1 MERLILKGVI
11 YLLIYIEHFRRKKCK
26 VSQIN
31 NGGIFSSIKNIRRL
45 IIMLTRKLEE
55 WEKAELKYKT
65 KVQEEINNY
74 YFDCNWD
81 KIISYFLKDGD
92 LSNCPLYKICRHYFI
107 SNADKYPSLM
117 YWTIEDYFQECLVN
131 FTLTINNQQ
140 YGMKVEQKRMS
151 SEDLSNTYYTNIN
164 EMDFYSSILAH
175 CKFILL
181 EYVKMTKRD
190 KTRINY
196 SSCSLEQLEEVHG
209 DNLSYMTLQEATWSP
224 QKVEE
229 EKTKSKR
236 GRPKGSKNKNKSK

>member
-1 MERLILKGVI
+1 MITKR
-11 YLLIYIEHFRRKKCK
+11 
-26 VSQIN
+26 
-31 NGGIFSSIKNIRRL
+31 
-45 IIMLTRKLEE
+45 LEE

-65 KVQEEINNY
+65 KVQEKINNL
-74 YFDCNWD
+74 YFDCKWEA
-81 KIISYFLKDGD
+81 ITSYFLTDGD
-92 LSNCPLYKICRHYFI
+92 LNGCPLYNVCKHYFYGNS
-107 SNADKYPSLM
+107 SNYPSLK
-117 YWTIEDYFQECLVN
+117 YWSVDDYFQECLLN
-131 FTLTINNQQ
+131 FTLTINQQ
-140 YGMKVEQKRMS
+140 YGIKVEQKRMS

-209 DNLSYMTLQEATWSP
+209 DNLSYMTLQEATWTP
-224 QKVEE
+224 QMVEE

-236 GRPKGSKNKNKSK
+236 GRPRGSKNKNKSK